1 MLTNCCTCVLLI
13 LCREQEELKSQLVE
27 LDSDEVKSWKKGA
40 GPFSDLRHVAGVD
53 ISFDKEHP
61 THACAMLAILSFPD
75 LKVCHS
81 YVIFFVMVYMG

>member
-1 MLTNCCTCVLLI
+1 MEI
-13 LCREQEELKSQLVE
+13 
-27 LDSDEVKSWKKGA
+27 DSDEVKSWNKGA
-40 GPFSDLRHVAGVD
+40 DPFSDLRHVAGVD

-81 YVIFFVMVYMG
+81 YFFFMVYLGCQFTRKSPMVLRLRGSLGLTS